1 MGQGK
6 VAQIR
11 YEAECQLLSESP
23 SVWDY
28 LRMGAYYGMVG
39 TVIWFVGEFGTS
51 IFTAP
56 FDLSWANFT
65 SLLLGVEMLAAVMV
79 AKAAFEKRYFAL
91 ALAAGIVG
99 FVVMTLTVAVGM
111 NQPQVV
117 DAVVQTWTVF
127 VPILTVLV
135 IVAVFG
141 KVASKA
147 VQRRRYEQWAKA
159 DRNEIWLGLFEREL
173 RVVHYLTPRQ
183 SEQATGQAAAI
194 LNADSGTR
202 ADDVLGTAADH
213 AARVV
218 EGDARLAGRKNLAA
232 MTVAALV
239 AICTLALVVVI
250 GLETGK
256 TGNVVLVGSAGI
268 VLVVAAVVVFGNVRK
283 YRARLVGDVTGRHEV
298 RR

>member
-1 MGQGK
+1 M
-6 VAQIR
+6 
-11 YEAECQLLSESP
+11 EL
-23 SVWDY
+23 
-28 LRMGAYYGMVG
+28 
-39 TVIWFVGEFGTS
+39 
-51 IFTAP
+51 
-56 FDLSWANFT
+56 
-65 SLLLGVEMLAAVMV
+65 LAAVMV

-99 FVVMTLTVAVGM
+99 FVVMTLTVAVGAS
-111 NQPQVV
+111 QPAVV
-117 DAVVQTWTVF
+117 DAVVPTWTVF
-127 VPILTVLV
+127 APILTVLV

-173 RVVHYLTPRQ
+173 RVAHYLTVRQ
-183 SEQATGQAAAI
+183 SERATEQAAAI
-194 LNADSGTR
+194 LNADPGTR

-218 EGDARLAGRKNLAA
+218 EADARLAGRKNLAA

-239 AICTLALVVVI
+239 AVCTLALVVVI
-250 GLETGK
+250 GLDTGK
-256 TGNVVLVGSAGI
+256 IGNAVLVGSAGI
-268 VLVVAAVVVFGNVRK
+268 ALVVAAVVVFGNVRK

>member
-6 VAQIR
+6 VAKTR
-11 YEAECQLLSESP
+11 YDAECRLLSESP

-39 TVIWFVGEFGTS
+39 TVIWFVGEFGTGV
-51 IFTAP
+51 FTAP

-111 NQPQVV
+111 NQPPVV
-117 DAVVQTWTVF
+117 DAVVPTWTVF

-135 IVAVFG
+135 IVAGVG
-141 KVASKA
+141 KSVSKA
-147 VQRRRYEQWAKA
+147 VRRRRYEQWAEA
-159 DRNEIWLGLFEREL
+159 DRSEIWLGIFEREL

-218 EGDARLAGRKNLAA
+218 EDDARLAGRKNLAA

-268 VLVVAAVVVFGNVRK
+268 VLVVAAVVVFENVRK